1 MYFSSFNLHWLW
13 RKMKLGVLTIA
24 FLWGVVFLMGS
35 ANGNRT
41 FTVDYPNDQFLKD
54 GIPFR
59 FIAGSFHY
67 FRAHPA
73 TWQRHLRTMR
83 AAGLNAVTTYVEWSL
98 HNPRDGAYVWTGIA
112 NLEHFIRLAVAE
124 DLLVILRPGPYI
136 CAERDMGGFPYWLLK
151 KYPGIQV
158 RTSDVNYL
166 SEVRIW
172 YNQLFT
178 RMDPYLYGNGGPI
191 IMVQVENEYGSY
203 FACDG
208 KYRTWLRDET
218 ESHVKGHAVLFTND
232 GPSVLRCG
240 KIDNVL
246 ATMDFGA
253 TNDLEATWSRLRQFQ
268 PRGPLV
274 NAEYYP
280 GWLTHWTEPMA
291 NVSTSSITGTFIN
304 MLDSGASV
312 NFYMFYGGT
321 NFGFT
326 AGANENGP
334 GNYIADIT
342 SYDYDAPM
350 TEAGDPTP
358 KYHALRKIIA
368 RYLPLPN
375 VPVPA
380 PVPKRAYGTVRLLSC
395 CTLFAPGTRQK
406 LATGMVQAAK
416 PMTFEALGQYS
427 GLVLYETWLPRF
439 KRDPSILNVP
449 GLADRAYIYVDNEYV
464 GLLARE
470 TPVFS
475 LPLSASAGR
484 RLQILVENQG
494 RINYGRQINDFKGIT
509 KDVRLDKQLLVNWN
523 MTTFPLESYE
533 SLEQLITQSNEAA
546 SMGFQELRKPQHM
559 LRSGPAIY
567 HGMLNIVQEADLADT
582 YLDMSGWGKGI
593 VFLNGENLGR
603 YWPLVGPQVTL
614 YVPAPVLKVGLN
626 SIVVVEYQQAPAATE
641 LHFRDTPI
649 LNARTG

>member
-1 MYFSSFNLHWLW
+1 
-13 RKMKLGVLTIA
+13 MKVCVALLVGLCTLLAAV
-24 FLWGVVFLMGS
+24 S
-35 ANGNRT
+35 ANRT
-41 FTVDYPNDQFLKD
+41 FTVDYDNDQFLKD
-54 GIPFR
+54 GKSFR

-98 HNPRDGAYVWTGIA
+98 HNPRDGVYVWSGIA
-112 NLEHFIRLAVAE
+112 DLEHFIRLAVGE

-136 CAERDMGGFPYWLLK
+136 CAERDMGGFPYWLLN
-151 KYPGIQV
+151 KYPGIQL
-158 RTSDVNYL
+158 RTADVNYL
-166 SEVRIW
+166 SEVRLW
-172 YNQLFT
+172 YAQLFAK
-178 RMDPYLYGNGGPI
+178 MSKYLYGNGGPI

-203 FACDG
+203 FACDLN
-208 KYRTWLRDET
+208 YRNWIRDET

-240 KIDNVL
+240 KIQNVL
-246 ATMDFGA
+246 ATMDFGS
-253 TNDLEATWSRLRQFQ
+253 TNDLKPVWAKLRRYQ
-268 PRGPLV
+268 PKGPLV

-291 NVSTSSITGTFIN
+291 NVSTGSITTTFIN

-326 AGANENGP
+326 AGANEIGP
-334 GNYIADIT
+334 GNYMADIT

-358 KYHALRKIIA
+358 KYMALRRIIA

-375 VPVPA
+375 QPVPG
-380 PVPKRAYGTVRLLSC
+380 PVPKRAYGTVRLISC
-395 CTLFAPGTRQK
+395 CSLLSPDARNR
-406 LATGMVQAAK
+406 LSTGFVQSVK
-416 PMTFEALGQYS
+416 PKSFEALGQYS
-427 GLVLYETWLPRF
+427 GLVLYETWLPSF
-439 KRDPSILNVP
+439 QRDPSILNVP
-449 GLADRAYIYVDNEYV
+449 GVADRGYVYVDGEYV
-464 GLLARE
+464 GLVARE
-470 TPVFS
+470 TPVFELS
-475 LPLSASAGR
+475 LSASAGR
-484 RLQILVENQG
+484 KLQIIVENQG
-494 RINYGRQINDFKGIT
+494 RINYGRQLNDFKGILR
-509 KDVRLDKQLLVNWN
+509 DVRLDKHVLNNWN
-523 MTTFPLESYE
+523 MTQFPLESYDH
-533 SLEQLITQSNEAA
+533 LEQLITQSDEAA
-546 SMGFQELRKPQHM
+546 RHGFHELRKLRTM
-559 LRSGPAIY
+559 LRHGPAIY
-567 HGMLNIVQEADLADT
+567 HGNLNVQKESDLADT

-614 YVPAPVLKVGLN
+614 YVPAPVLKVGSNRL
-626 SIVVVEYQQAPAATE
+626 VVVEYQQTPTSLE

-649 LNARTG
+649 LNARTV

>member
-1 MYFSSFNLHWLW
+1 
-13 RKMKLGVLTIA
+13 MKLYVLVLLGLLSCLESVA
-24 FLWGVVFLMGS
+24 
-35 ANGNRT
+35 ANRT
-41 FTVDYPNDQFLKD
+41 FTVDYNNDIFLKD
-54 GIPFR
+54 GKPFR

-98 HNPRDGAYVWTGIA
+98 HNPTDGVYNWKDMAD
-112 NLEHFIRLAVAE
+112 LERFISLAVAE

-136 CAERDMGGFPYWLLK
+136 CAERDMGGFPFWLLQ
-151 KYPGIQV
+151 KYPGIQL

-172 YNQLFT
+172 YSQLFKVVT
-178 RMDPYLYGNGGPI
+178 PYLYGNGGPI

-203 FACDG
+203 FACDSN
-208 KYRTWLRDET
+208 YRVWLRDET
-218 ESHVKGHAVLFTND
+218 QSHVKGNAVLFTND

-240 KIDNVL
+240 KIPNVL

-253 TNDLEATWSRLRQFQ
+253 TSDLKPIWAQLRRFQ
-268 PRGPLV
+268 PKGPLV

-291 NVSTSSITGTFIN
+291 NVSTESITGTFVD

-312 NFYMFYGGT
+312 NFYMFFGGT

-326 AGANENGP
+326 AGANDNGP
-334 GNYIADIT
+334 GLYLADIT

-350 TEAGDPTP
+350 TEAGDPTA
-358 KYHALRKIIA
+358 KYQALRRIIG

-375 VPVPA
+375 VPVPG
-380 PVPKRAYGTVRLLSC
+380 PVPKRTYGTVRLTSC
-395 CTLFAPGTRQK
+395 CTLLSQEARQRLSSGFVK
-406 LATGMVQAAK
+406 SSK
-416 PMTFEALGQYS
+416 PLSFEALGQYS
-427 GLVLYETWLPRF
+427 GLVLYETRLPSF
-439 KRDPSILNVP
+439 KRDPSILNVG
-449 GLADRAYIYVDNEYV
+449 GLADRAYVYVDGEYV

-470 TPVFS
+470 TPIFE
-475 LPLSASAGR
+475 LPVSASAGR
-484 RLQILVENQG
+484 NLQILVENQG
-494 RINYGRQINDFKGIT
+494 RLNYGRQINDFKGILR
-509 KDVRLDKQLLVNWN
+509 DVRLDKQVLTNWN
-523 MTTFPLESYE
+523 ITKFPLENYDH
-533 SLEQLITQSNEAA
+533 LEQLITQSNEAA
-546 SMGFQELRKPQHM
+546 RLGFQELKKLHTM
-559 LRSGPAIY
+559 LRTGPAIY
-567 HGMLNIVQEADLADT
+567 HGELGIQKTEDIADT

-593 VFLNGENLGR
+593 VFINGNNLGR
-603 YWPLVGPQVTL
+603 YWPLVGPQITL
-614 YVPAPVLKVGLN
+614 YIPAPLLKVGSN
-626 SIVVVEYQQAPAATE
+626 RIVVVEYQQTPSSQE